1 MSNPKEIEVI
11 PMKGNKNKAII
22 YIMLSAFFFALMNIF
37 VKLAGDIPSMQKSVF
52 RNAVALIFAFIVIK
66 KQNIP
71 LKLNKGD
78 GKFLLLRSV
87 FGTMG
92 ILCNFYA
99 VDHMMVA
106 DASILSKLSPF
117 FAIIFSYFIL
127 KEKIKPAQ
135 FGFIALAFAGMLLI
149 VRPGFTD
156 VSLFPAFMGVMG
168 GLTAGAAYTYVRV
181 LGSRGVKGPVIVFM
195 FSTFSCLA
203 VLPFIIADFTPMSA
217 QQLMYLLLAGLAAS
231 GGQFSVTAAYS
242 NAPAAEI
249 SVYDYTQII
258 FATILSFIFL
268 GEVPDAI
275 SFVGYIVIF
284 AAGLMMFLYNNK
296 KGKAK

>member
-1 MSNPKEIEVI
+1 
-11 PMKGNKNKAII
+11 MKTGNKNKAII
-22 YIMLSAFFFALMNIF
+22 FIMMSAFFFALMNIF

-52 RNAVALIFAFIVIK
+52 RNAVALVFAFIVIK
-66 KQNIP
+66 RRHIS

-78 GKFLLLRSV
+78 GKYLFLRSA
-87 FGTMG
+87 FGTLG
-92 ILCNFYA
+92 VLCNFYA

-106 DASILSKLSPF
+106 DASILGKLSPF

-127 KEKIKPAQ
+127 SEKIKPAQ
-135 FGFIALAFAGMLLI
+135 FGFILMAFAGMLFI

-156 VSLFPAFMGVMG
+156 VSIIPALIGVTG
-168 GLTAGAAYTYVRV
+168 GIASGAAYTYVR
-181 LGSRGVKGPVIVFM
+181 LLSNRGVQGPIIVFI

-217 QQLMYLLLAGLAAS
+217 QQLTYLLLAGLAAS
-231 GGQFSVTAAYS
+231 GGQFTVTAAYA
-242 NAPAAEI
+242 NAPASEI

-258 FATILSFIFL
+258 FATLLSFFIL

-275 SFVGYIVIF
+275 SFVGYAVICL
-284 AAGLMMFLYNNK
+284 AGILMFLYNNK
-296 KGKAK
+296 WSKRKAK